1 MLRNNNYTKENLLD
15 YLYHL
20 KYYKFID
27 TDSSRQANASIP
39 QQIDFKGKLDEND
52 GATMFF
58 TAEKQQK
65 IILNFSLDS
74 LIVGE

>member
-27 TDSSRQANASIP
+27 TDLSRQANASIP

-52 GATMFF
+52 GAIFDFYRNYFKLFF
-58 TAEKQQK
+58 RFINCRRIT
-65 IILNFSLDS
+65 
-74 LIVGE
+74 

>member
-1 MLRNNNYTKENLLD
+1 MQVFLNKLILKENE
-15 YLYHL
+15 
-20 KYYKFID
+20 
-27 TDSSRQANASIP
+27 N
-39 QQIDFKGKLDEND
+39 END

-74 LIVGE
+74 LIAGE

>member
-27 TDSSRQANASIP
+27 TDLSRQANASIP

-65 IILNFSLDS
+65 IILNFSLAS
-74 LIVGE
+74 LSVGE

>member
-1 MLRNNNYTKENLLD
+1 M
-15 YLYHL
+15 YHL

-27 TDSSRQANASIP
+27 TDLPRQANASIP

-74 LIVGE
+74 LIAGE